1 MLYAYIL
8 FTLFALC
15 ILIILLDC
23 FARHSR
29 VLGFLWFFVC
39 FLGCFW
45 FCVGGCGGLL
55 WFFACFRHADV
66 LACFQW
72 FCGVCLVLVCVLVG
86 FGVSLSLA
94 AQRGWFSSVE
104 VDEPDGVVVV

>member
-1 MLYAYIL
+1 MLYVYIL

-29 VLGFLWFFVC
+29 VLCFLWFFVC

-45 FCVGGCGGLL
+45 FCVGGCGGCGGFSRVFNTPMFWLVFNGFVVFVWC
-55 WFFACFRHADV
+55 WFAF
-66 LACFQW
+66 W
-72 FCGVCLVLVCVLVG
+72 WGLV
-86 FGVSLSLA
+86 
-94 AQRGWFSSVE
+94 
-104 VDEPDGVVVV
+104 

>member
-29 VLGFLWFFVC
+29 VLCFLWFFVC

-45 FCVGGCGGLL
+45 VVFG
-55 WFFACFRHADV
+55 FV
-66 LACFQW
+66 L
-72 FCGVCLVLVCVLVG
+72 
-86 FGVSLSLA
+86 
-94 AQRGWFSSVE
+94 
-104 VDEPDGVVVV
+104 VVVVVCCGFLRVFDTPMFWLVFNGFVVFVWCWFAFWWGLV

>member
-29 VLGFLWFFVC
+29 VLCFLWFFVC
-39 FLGCFW
+39 FFGLFLVLCL
-45 FCVGGCGGLL
+45 VVCGGLL
-55 WFFACFRHADV
+55 WFFAVFSTSPMFWLV
-66 LACFQW
+66 FNW
-72 FCGVCLVLVCVLVG
+72 FCG
-86 FGVSLSLA
+86 
-94 AQRGWFSSVE
+94 
-104 VDEPDGVVVV
+104 